1 MAVSF
6 LPPPARGAVFGW
18 NGQTNSPPGCPFGGE
33 VPLDKTRRRYFP
45 RAALPRTPSG
55 CLTTQVTERRAEG
68 PPPRVSLKAYV
79 QRRPGRVASPRV
91 GWSGPSLLLTVLQGP
106 CLSLW

>member
-6 LPPPARGAVFGW
+6 LPLPARGAVFGW

-33 VPLDKTRRRYFP
+33 VPLDKARRRYFP
-45 RAALPRTPSG
+45 RAALPRTPSD

-68 PPPRVSLKAYV
+68 PPAGGSFKAYV
-79 QRRPGRVASPRV
+79 LRSPGGV
-91 GWSGPSLLLTVLQGP
+91 GPPALVWSGPSLLLPTP
-106 CLSLW
+106 PTP